1 MAVVAHALITLAE
14 LKAGLEITGAT
25 EDAKLETILNAMA
38 DRVRDDLGRQ
48 PVSTTYTDIRVD
60 GSGQCALYDTEW
72 PITTLTSVYV
82 DAVLQTLW
90 LPGDAVEPDTKDVAL
105 FASATPPWTRRFL
118 HRWSG
123 WPRGRGN
130 VKLTYIAGYGIASYP
145 IPDALKEATLMLC
158 GSTYRTRTF
167 NQYDT
172 QSQSLNGQSVT
183 FAPDLNV
190 RRYWDCLRPYRR
202 PAV

>member
-25 EDAKLETILNAMA
+25 EDAKLETILNVAA
-38 DRVRDDLGRQ
+38 DQVRDDLGRQ
-48 PVSTTYTDIRVD
+48 PVSTTYTDTRLD
-60 GSGQCALYDTEW
+60 GSGQCALYDVEW

-90 LPGDAVEPDTKDVAL
+90 IPGDAVEPETKDVAL
-105 FASATPPWTRRFL
+105 FASVNPAWTRRYL

-123 WPRGRGN
+123 WPRGKGN
-130 VKLTYIAGYGIASYP
+130 VKLTYIAGYAIANYP
-145 IPDALKEATLMLC
+145 TPDRLKEATIIRC
-158 GSTYRTRTF
+158 SSEYRIRTF
-167 NQYDT
+167 SQGDT
-172 QSQSLNGQSVT
+172 QTQSLNGQSVT
-183 FAPDLNV
+183 FAPDLSW
-190 RRYWDCLRPYRR
+190 RRYWDCIRPYRR